1 MKKYWAYWI
10 LHLVY
15 WVVFSLT
22 ANVFDMLLLKEGIS
36 FRFVFLNGFL
46 GSGLLI
52 ALLFY
57 LDAYR
62 KLMLIDQII
71 LVIGIMITYSFLK
84 FSGVFNAVAAP
95 WKFLLQPFFSLA
107 FLWSI
112 IFNLLYVNVGIKKKV
127 LRYETCQI
135 IGWSLYCAIYI
146 FFYLTLSNRPQKDF
160 FTILL
165 IEAASG
171 LVITHFMRMIIKR
184 LSVLKRSL
192 NFQIR
197 YLVVSIVLF
206 SPIYSVLA
214 LGWTY
219 YLDPQAEAFKNYSF
233 FNNVARGSFGAFLF
247 LLIWNLIYFT
257 YHYILKTNVDK
268 LDKIRLETLVR
279 ELELKT
285 IKAHINPHFIFNAL
299 NSIRALVDENPLRAR
314 TAITQLSN
322 LLRSSLRSEHAETTE
337 LEKELNLVKD
347 YLALEHIRF
356 EDRLKVDYQIAEDTL
371 DMQVPPMMLQ
381 TLVENAIKHGI
392 SKQIE
397 GGNVHI
403 KSEVQHGFHVLLVE
417 NSGALRTTKTDEGF
431 GISSTESRLKILY
444 GPDASFQLRS
454 NNGNVIAQIKIP
466 LQNLN

>member
-1 MKKYWAYWI
+1 MKKYGAYWI

-15 WVVFSLT
+15 WILFSIA
-22 ANVFDMLLLKEGIS
+22 ANLFDTFLLKEGIG
-36 FRFVFLNGFL
+36 FWFIFLNGFL

-52 ALLFY
+52 LGLFY
-57 LDAYR
+57 LNAYR

-84 FSGVFNAVAAP
+84 FSGVFNNLSAH
-95 WKFLLQPFFSLA
+95 WRFLFQPFFSLA

-135 IGWSLYCAIYI
+135 LGWGLYCGIYV

-171 LVITHFMRMIIKR
+171 LVITHFMRVLIKK

-192 NFQIR
+192 TFQIK
-197 YLVVSIVLF
+197 YLVGSIIVCSF
-206 SPIYSVLA
+206 IYSVMA

-219 YLDPQAEAFKNYSF
+219 YIDPQAEAFRNYSF

-247 LLIWNLIYFT
+247 LLIWNLIYFS

-268 LDKIRLETLVR
+268 LDKVRLETLVR

-299 NSIRALVDENPLRAR
+299 NSIRALVEEEPARAR
-314 TAITQLSN
+314 TAVTQLSN
-322 LLRSSLRSEHAETTE
+322 LLRSSLRTEHAETTE

-356 EDRLKVDYQIAEDTL
+356 EDRLKVEYEIADETL
-371 DMQVPPMMLQ
+371 FMQVPPMMLQ

-392 SKQIE
+392 SQHVS
-397 GGNVHI
+397 GGNVSI
-403 KSEVQHGFHVLLVE
+403 RSKTQNGFHILRVE
-417 NSGALRTTKTDEGF
+417 NSGALRETKTDEGF
-431 GISSTESRLKILY
+431 GISSTESRLKIIY
-444 GPDASFQLRS
+444 GDAASFQLHS
-454 NNGNVIAQIKIP
+454 DNGNVVAQIKIP
-466 LQNLN
+466 LQQLN